1 MIGKITEESMRLIA
15 DEIIDEI
22 AENTHFGREDSRAI
36 IQRILED
43 NGIVEVI
50 PDQGWKHP
58 TKAEKTLPNRDSKLS
73 PSNAA
78 NTSRKP

>member
-15 DEIIDEI
+15 DEIIDEV
-22 AENTHFGREDSRAI
+22 AENTLFSREDSRAI

-50 PDQGWKHP
+50 PD
-58 TKAEKTLPNRDSKLS
+58 
-73 PSNAA
+73 
-78 NTSRKP
+78 

>member
-1 MIGKITEESMRLIA
+1 MEKIISWMQRKGDFVMIGKITEKSMKLIA
-15 DEIIDEI
+15 DEIIYEI

-50 PDQGWKHP
+50 PD
-58 TKAEKTLPNRDSKLS
+58 
-73 PSNAA
+73 
-78 NTSRKP
+78 

>member
-1 MIGKITEESMRLIA
+1 MQHKGGLYMIGKITEESMRLIA

-22 AENTHFGREDSRAI
+22 AENTNFGREDSRAI

-50 PDQGWKHP
+50 PD
-58 TKAEKTLPNRDSKLS
+58 
-73 PSNAA
+73 
-78 NTSRKP
+78 

>member
-36 IQRILED
+36 IQRILES

-58 TKAEKTLPNRDSKLS
+58 TLMQLIQVASLDEKCRAEENRQDI
-73 PSNAA
+73 
-78 NTSRKP
+78 R

>member
-1 MIGKITEESMRLIA
+1 MMIGKITEESMKLIA

-36 IQRILED
+36 IQRILES

-50 PDQGWKHP
+50 PD
-58 TKAEKTLPNRDSKLS
+58 
-73 PSNAA
+73 
-78 NTSRKP
+78 